1 MKENGMDIEIETVQ
15 ARVPVTV
22 VTLHGRIDG
31 SNYEQA
37 IDVAKQLYASG
48 TRSLLLDFTDVSFMS
63 SAGLVALHK
72 IILLLRGE
80 KIDEAGAGWDALH
93 AIAREDASASHSQVK
108 ILNPQPKVASTLEM
122 SGMDRFVEIYSDS
135 KTALDSF

>member
-1 MKENGMDIEIETVQ
+1 MDIEIETVQ

-37 IDVAKQLYASG
+37 IDTAKQLYVSG
-48 TRSLLLDFTDVSFMS
+48 TRNLLLDFNDVSFMS

-72 IILLLRGE
+72 IILMMRGE
-80 KIDEAGAGWDALH
+80 KIDDDSAGWDALH
-93 AIAREDASASHSQVK
+93 AIARDDASSTGAQVK
-108 ILNPQPKVASTLEM
+108 ILNPQSRVANTLNM
-122 SGMDRFVEIYSDS
+122 SGMDRFVEIHSDY
-135 KTALDSF
+135 KTAIDSF

>member
-1 MKENGMDIEIETVQ
+1 MDIEIETVQ
-15 ARVPVTV
+15 ARIPVTV

-48 TRSLLLDFTDVSFMS
+48 TRSLLLDFCDVDFMS

-72 IILLLRGE
+72 IILLMRGE
-80 KIDEAGAGWDALH
+80 KIDDTASGWDALH
-93 AIAREDASASHSQVK
+93 AIAREGSTETPGHLK
-108 ILNPQPKVASTLEM
+108 IFNPQPKVANTLEM
-122 SGMDRFVEIYSDS
+122 SGMDRFVEIYGDF
-135 KTALDSF
+135 KTAIDSF